1 MVRDFSK
8 MLMPNDPIML
18 EAIEAMKRY
27 HEAQAECR
35 PQAEVDKLRLI
46 AEQHFEHINQYQLA
60 GLGHQPLTRH

>member
-27 HEAQAECR
+27 HEAQAGG
-35 PQAEVDKLRLI
+35 RL
-46 AEQHFEHINQYQLA
+46 LA
-60 GLGHQPLTRH
+60 LMEN

>member
-18 EAIEAMKRY
+18 EAIEAMRRY
-27 HEAQAECR
+27 HEAQAEGR
-35 PQAEVDKLRLI
+35 SQAEVEKLRLI

-60 GLGHQPLTRH
+60 ALGHQPLTRH